1 MKWSKS
7 LIQTLRDNPQDAEI
21 DSHKLLVRAGI
32 VKKLAGGLYTYL
44 PLGMRSLK
52 KVQQIVREE
61 MDRAGAQEIVMPILQ
76 PAKLWKTS
84 GRWESMGPGM
94 FRVKDRAEQEYSMA
108 PTAEETV
115 TEVIRNVV
123 NSYRQ
128 LPVTVYQMQWKFRDE
143 IRPRFGL
150 MRSKEFLMKDA
161 YSFDVS
167 MEAADKSYMA
177 MFEAYKRIFARCG
190 LKAYPVEADT
200 GDIGGKFSH
209 EFHVLAEAG
218 EDGIAFCDGCGYA
231 ANLEKA
237 ERSASPSPRSHS
249 LDEAQASHETSSS
262 SSEGQTAGESA
273 EAQASH
279 ETSSEGQTAGENL
292 PCEEVHTPNAK
303 TIDEVAAFMG
313 LKGDA
318 FVKSLVYVADGKPV
332 MVCVRGD
339 REVNDVKLKHFLDAK
354 KIELADYDTVL
365 KVTGANAGSVGPVKP
380 ADATLRIVADQD
392 LKGATGC
399 IVGANKDDY
408 HLKNVDLNRDAK
420 IADADYADLVVVK
433 DGDIC
438 AKCGRP
444 IVIKRGI
451 EVGHVFKLGTKYTDA
466 FKAVY
471 KTDDLK
477 EQTMVMGC
485 YGIGVSRTVQ
495 AVIEQSHDKDG
506 IIWPAAVA
514 PYQVVIE
521 NLDPDK
527 AEVTAVADRL
537 EAALEAAGV
546 DVIVDDRAERPGVK
560 FKDADLIGFPVRVVV
575 GAKGLANGGVEVK
588 RRCDDKSKMQ
598 IVAPDAAVDTIKEL
612 LK

>member
-1 MKWSKS
+1 MKWTKS
-7 LIQTLRDNPQDAEI
+7 MIQTLRDNPQDAEI

-52 KVQQIVREE
+52 KVQEIIRQE
-61 MDRAGAQEIVMPILQ
+61 MDRAGALEICMPILQ
-76 PAKLWKTS
+76 PAELWKQS

-94 FRVKDRAEQEYSMA
+94 FRVKDRAQHDYSMA

-115 TEVIRNVV
+115 TEVIRNVI

-128 LPVTVYQMQWKFRDE
+128 LPVTVYQIQWKFRDE

-161 YSFDVS
+161 YSFDTT

-177 MFEAYKRIFARCG
+177 MFEAYKRVFARCG

-218 EDGIAFCDGCGYA
+218 EDGIAFCETCGYA

-237 ERSASPSPRSHS
+237 ERKVAVRS
-249 LDEAQASHETSSS
+249 DADCPAY
-262 SSEGQTAGESA
+262 
-273 EAQASH
+273 
-279 ETSSEGQTAGENL
+279 
-292 PCEEVHTPNAK
+292 EEVHTPDAK
-303 TIDEVAAFMG
+303 TIEQVSKFMG
-313 LKGDA
+313 VPGSA
-318 FVKSLVYVADGKPV
+318 FVKSLIYNADGKPV
-332 MVCVRGD
+332 MVCVPGD
-339 REVNDVKLKHFLDAK
+339 RDVNDVKLKHFLDVK
-354 KIELADYDTVL
+354 KLELADFETVL
-365 KVTGANAGSVGPVKP
+365 KASGANAGSVGPVKP
-380 ADATLRIVADQD
+380 ADASIRIVCDQA
-392 LKGATGC
+392 LKGAKGC

-408 HLKNVDLNRDAK
+408 HLKNVDLARDCN
-420 IADADYADLVVVK
+420 IADADFADLVVVR

-438 AKCGRP
+438 AKCGKP
-444 IVIKRGI
+444 MVIKRGI

-466 FKAVY
+466 FNAVY

-477 EQTMVMGC
+477 EATMIMGC

-495 AVIEQSHDKDG
+495 AIIEQSHDKDG
-506 IIWPAAVA
+506 IIWPASVA
-514 PYQVVIE
+514 PYQVCISL
-521 NLDPDK
+521 LDPDQ
-527 AEVTAVADRL
+527 AEVAAVADKL
-537 EAALEAAGV
+537 EAELEAMGV

-588 RRCDDKSKMQ
+588 RRDQDKSQMK
-598 IVAPDAAVDTIKEL
+598 IVAPVEAAAAIKEL

>member
-1 MKWSKS
+1 MKWTKS
-7 LIQTLRDNPQDAEI
+7 MIQTLRDNPQDAEI

-52 KVQQIVREE
+52 KVQEIIRQE
-61 MDRAGAQEIVMPILQ
+61 MDRAGALEICMPILQ
-76 PAKLWKTS
+76 PAELWKQS

-94 FRVKDRAEQEYSMA
+94 FRVKDRAQHDYSMA

-115 TEVIRNVV
+115 TEVIRNVI

-128 LPVTVYQMQWKFRDE
+128 LPVTVYQIQWKFRDE

-150 MRSKEFLMKDA
+150 RRSKEFLMKDA
-161 YSFDVS
+161 YSFDTT

-177 MFEAYKRIFARCG
+177 MFEAYKRVFARCG

-218 EDGIAFCDGCGYA
+218 EDGIAFCETCGYA

-237 ERSASPSPRSHS
+237 ERKVAVRS
-249 LDEAQASHETSSS
+249 DADCPAY
-262 SSEGQTAGESA
+262 
-273 EAQASH
+273 
-279 ETSSEGQTAGENL
+279 
-292 PCEEVHTPNAK
+292 EEVHTPDAK
-303 TIDEVAAFMG
+303 TIEQVSKFMG
-313 LKGDA
+313 VPGSA
-318 FVKSLVYVADGKPV
+318 FVKSLIYNADGKPV
-332 MVCVRGD
+332 MVCVPGD
-339 REVNDVKLKHFLDAK
+339 RDVNDVKLKHFLDVK
-354 KIELADYDTVL
+354 KLELADFETVL
-365 KVTGANAGSVGPVKP
+365 KASGANAGSVGPVKP
-380 ADATLRIVADQD
+380 ADASIRIVCDQA
-392 LKGATGC
+392 LKGAKGC

-408 HLKNVDLNRDAK
+408 HLKNVDLARDCN
-420 IADADYADLVVVK
+420 IADADFADLVVVR

-438 AKCGRP
+438 AKCGKP
-444 IVIKRGI
+444 MVIKRGI

-466 FKAVY
+466 FNAVY

-477 EQTMVMGC
+477 EATMIMGC

-506 IIWPAAVA
+506 IIWPASVA
-514 PYQVVIE
+514 PYQVCISL
-521 NLDPDK
+521 LDPDQ
-527 AEVTAVADRL
+527 AEVAAVADKL
-537 EAALEAAGV
+537 EAELEAMGV

-588 RRCDDKSKMQ
+588 RRDQDKSQMK
-598 IVAPDAAVDTIKEL
+598 IVAPAEAAAAIKEL